1 MNLYAVGCSFTHGH
15 GALPGPANVC
25 KHGDFVVNTHGK
37 FDYAW
42 PWQLEPHFDTVIN
55 DGYQGSGNDYV
66 LRRTLRMLA
75 HLDDAEISDWVF
87 VIQITQPERKEFLDG
102 SNNVFYKTQYHNLA
116 DDTFIDAQDSLCYK
130 NCATHTQHAEYTS
143 ATGLSPLTDA
153 KKHYA
158 TGFYYHCCDDEYLM
172 YEHLKTLLLLTQ
184 MLENRRCNYLITGMT
199 AMQYVPR
206 HISINYSLKNTHSH
220 NLMHLLPTN
229 NQVKCFSEI
238 LQSADPDGITHIA
251 PCHHPNE
258 LGHQAVAD
266 YILDEIKQ
274 RGWL

>member
-75 HLDDAEISDWVF
+75 HLDPAEISDWVF
-87 VIQITQPERKEFLDG
+87 VIQLSVPQRKEFLDSASNMFYQVLYHEMFDHLQEG
-102 SNNVFYKTQYHNLA
+102 SDQPLK
-116 DDTFIDAQDSLCYK
+116 YK
-130 NCATHTQHAEYTS
+130 NFAEFTAYETHNTQ
-143 ATGLSPLTDA
+143 LTDQQ
-153 KKHYA
+153 KHYA
-158 TGFYYHCCDDEYLM
+158 AGFYYHCWHEEFIL
-172 YEHLKTLLLLTQ
+172 YEHFRDLLLMTEI
-184 MLENRRCNYLITGMT
+184 LENKKCKYLITGMCS
-199 AMQYVPR
+199 MDFVPE
-206 HISINYSLKNTHSH
+206 HILLNYNLKNRYTVNYINLLKTHNQLIGISELLH
-220 NLMHLLPTN
+220 KLDPSQSNL
-229 NQVKCFSEI
+229 
-238 LQSADPDGITHIA
+238 IA
-251 PCHHPNE
+251 PCGHPNE
-258 LGHQAVAD
+258 LGHQAVAE